1 MRTLSIR
8 IPDQLDD
15 RLQRE
20 SKTARRKRS
29 ELVREAVAR
38 YLEEAE
44 RRRFNDRMVRA
55 ASALKDDP
63 EIRAVAEEFAV
74 SEAEALR
81 RGESNPEEE
90 P

>member
-20 SKTARRKRS
+20 SKTAHRKRS

-44 RRRFNDRMVRA
+44 RRRFSDRMVRA
-55 ASALKDDP
+55 ACALKDDP
-63 EIRAVAEEFAV
+63 EIRAVAEEFAA

-81 RGESNPEEE
+81 RGESDPEAE